1 MCGVDLAEERTQT
14 SKNLPEIF
22 YGLRRR
28 QPPAAEQ
35 AQMLGNLPDLFDGS
49 SYRTVLYVGANKR
62 RQYFLDW
69 FERAGYVQI
78 VVLEAFEENAEFLKA
93 EIDARMMAIEVVH
106 GDVRDASKIP
116 GKFDVAFF
124 WHGPEHLQKEE
135 IKLTLK
141 NLETASKVVV
151 LGCPHGVY
159 RQGAEYGN
167 PYEEHLSAIYPQLL
181 EELGYETDVMGMADE
196 QSSNILAWKFAGRI
210 ATEGGKES

>member
-1 MCGVDLAEERTQT
+1 MCGVDLAEERAQT

-35 AQMLGNLPDLFDGS
+35 AQMLGNLPDLFNGS

-124 WHGPEHLQKEE
+124 WHGPEHLRKEE